1 MAGRS
6 SDRTIVT
13 LTQKIFYALADGS
26 VHSGEALAESAGV
39 TRSAV
44 WKAIEQLRELGLEI
58 EAQTNRGYRLTVPC
72 EPLEAKRIRASLSS
86 EVRATTDVLVEWET
100 ESTNAVLLAAT
111 PPPAGQ
117 FVALLTE
124 NQTGGRGRR
133 GRAWRSA
140 LGGSL
145 CLSIATSFE
154 PLPRDLPALTLVIG
168 ACVREALLALGA
180 KDLALKWP
188 NDLVTRS
195 APNTTSLIKLGGILV
210 ELRAEAGGPGHV
222 VVGVGLNLR
231 LDEEAKATIAK
242 SGTIAGDLRSQGI
255 DVAARNRLV
264 GAVIDR
270 CVEGL
275 VRFSDEGFAPF
286 IAGWRA
292 ADALRDQPVRVFD
305 GADERNGIARGI
317 DSQGALQL
325 ETADGRRTAIFG
337 GEVSVRPRGTR

>member
-1 MAGRS
+1 M
-6 SDRTIVT
+6 T
-13 LTQKIFYALADGS
+13 LAQKIFHALADGD
-26 VHSGEALAESAGV
+26 VHSGEALADSTGV

-44 WKAIEQLRELGLEI
+44 WKVIEQLRDLGLDI
-58 EAQTNRGYRLTVPC
+58 EAQTNRGYRLATPC
-72 EPLEAKRIRASLSS
+72 EPLDARKIRAAMSSSL
-86 EVRATTDVLVEWET
+86 RAITDVTIEWET
-100 ESTNAVLLAAT
+100 ESTNGALLAASPPAVGRFVVLLA
-111 PPPAGQ
+111 
-117 FVALLTE
+117 E

-133 GRAWRSA
+133 GRMWRSA

-154 PLPRDLPALTLVIG
+154 PLPRDLPALTLVVG
-168 ACVREALLALGA
+168 ACVRDALRVLGA
-180 KDLALKWP
+180 HDLLLKWP

-195 APNTTSLIKLGGILV
+195 ASDEGALIKLGGILV

-222 VVGVGLNLR
+222 VIGIGLNLR
-231 LDEEAKATIAK
+231 LDDEASSTIAK
-242 SGTIAGDLRSQGI
+242 SGTVAGDLHGQGI
-255 DVAARNRLV
+255 DVATRNTLAA
-264 GAVIDR
+264 AVMGR
-270 CVEGL
+270 CIEGL
-275 VRFSDEGFAPF
+275 LQFSKEGFSPF

-305 GADERNGIARGI
+305 GANEREGIARGI